1 MGVLMV
7 LVVVLVTSRRQLLVV
22 TFKPGSLPEI
32 Y

>member
-7 LVVVLVTSRRQLLVV
+7 FVVALVTSRGVFVVV

-32 Y
+32 C